1 MIDSQIYYL
10 PYTNCIFALHYLLCL
25 LYHELL
31 YPEQGTIAE
40 LYVRSGYEFE
50 FSQGHIPKINQW

>member
-25 LYHELL
+25 LYHEPL

-40 LYVRSGYEFE
+40 LYHDRNTDLNLV
-50 FSQGHIPKINQW
+50 KAT